1 MPRPDSPST
10 SKRARDRRAV
20 VDALDGAEAKQLLAT
35 LLDAYPELLTEVA
48 DLAEAELGAVTAED
62 LAEEVAFA
70 LEGLSVEDIWE
81 RAGTQP
87 GGSYLEPTDAAWEVV
102 EEAVA
107 PFIADLTRRVELGR
121 RAEATALCQG
131 VLLSLYSIS
140 HGEGEFLDGHASDTL
155 EGAAASAVE
164 AWKKGSRDRAGSGV
178 RARELAAMRRFLSD
192 ALPDWEPFLR
202 RTIGPIHKKRTR

>member
-10 SKRARDRRAV
+10 AKRARDRRAV

-87 GGSYLEPTDAAWEVV
+87 DGSYLEPTEAAWEVV

-140 HGEGEFLDGHASDTL
+140 HGEGEFLDGHAPDTL
-155 EGAAASAVE
+155 EEAAASAVE

-192 ALPDWEPFLR
+192 ALPDWESFLR

>member
-1 MPRPDSPST
+1 
-10 SKRARDRRAV
+10 V

-87 GGSYLEPTDAAWEVV
+87 DGSYLEPTEAAWEVV

-121 RAEATALCQG
+121 RAEAIALCQG

-140 HGEGEFLDGHASDTL
+140 HGEGEFLDGHAPDTL
-155 EGAAASAVE
+155 EEAAASALE
-164 AWKKGSRDRAGSGV
+164 SWRKGSC
-178 RARELAAMRRFLSD
+178 
-192 ALPDWEPFLR
+192 
-202 RTIGPIHKKRTR
+202 RTRCPTGSRS

>member
-1 MPRPDSPST
+1 MPRPDSPSIA
-10 SKRARDRRAV
+10 KRARDRRAV

-35 LLDAYPELLTEVA
+35 LLDAHPELLTEVA

-70 LEGLSVEDIWE
+70 LEGLFVEDIWE

-87 GGSYLEPTDAAWEVV
+87 DGSYLEPTEAAWEVV

-131 VLLSLYSIS
+131 VLLGLYSIS
-140 HGEGEFLDGHASDTL
+140 HGEGEFLDGHAPDTL
-155 EGAAASAVE
+155 EEAAASAVE
-164 AWKKGSRDRAGSGV
+164 GWKKGSRDRAGSGV

-192 ALPDWEPFLR
+192 ALPDWESFLT
-202 RTIGPIHKKRTR
+202 RTIGPIQKKRTR